1 MGDIKS
7 KIKYMIC
14 SNDFANSLLKI
25 YFGVKKDGISHL
37 GNVIREER
45 YNKYYRKP
53 WVVNKKEVIRQK
65 KEFANSNANILIGI
79 SCEEKTNANILSSL
93 ISLSRQS
100 VDKVLSV
107 VCIGT
112 DIKDRERLKSVF
124 SKESGMCLYF
134 MEDGKDVVSFVEKN
148 KFDYYGEIQAGDLIH
163 PYMTYFWLKEIS
175 QNNRKFLYYFDE
187 WYFED
192 DVRKA
197 RKHNYKSDFSR
208 ISLYSKNYIDDF
220 FMTRADVFVKLRGF
234 DGETR
239 ASYYNYLLKT
249 VEYIDHCAKETK
261 SNDRE
266 IKKMLDDGFVHIKEP
281 MYYKQDNDKSE
292 EKKIENDLIEIKV
305 LEEHFNRCDISAKI
319 MYDDRLH
326 ERHIIYPINKDKKVS
341 IIIPNKEHRDDL
353 KRCIDSIETKTSY
366 TDYEIIIV
374 ENGSTSENIKEY
386 YRELSEKDNITIC
399 EWKNGFNYSAINNFG
414 AGKAKG
420 DYLVLLN
427 NDVEIISPHWIEEML
442 MYAQMPEIGAVGCML
457 YYPDDTVQH
466 AGVILGIGGVAGHS
480 HKHFSSSASGYN
492 ERMNY
497 VQELSAVTAACMMTR
512 KDIYNEVCGL
522 DEKFEV
528 AFNDI
533 DYCMK
538 LREKGFGII
547 FTPYSRLYHY
557 ESISRGYETTEAKE
571 KRFRSETERFKN
583 KWGKELEEGDSYY
596 NPHLTLRYENFE
608 LK

>member
-14 SNDFANSLLKI
+14 SNDFTNSLLKI
-25 YFGVKKDGISHL
+25 YFGIKKDGISHL
-37 GNVIREER
+37 SHVLREER
-45 YNKYYRKP
+45 YNKCYRKP
-53 WVVNKKEVIRQK
+53 WIVNKKEVTRQK
-65 KEFANSNANILIGI
+65 KEYVNTNASILIGI
-79 SCEEKTNANILSSL
+79 SCKEKTYADILSSL
-93 ISLSRQS
+93 MSLARQS
-100 VDKVLSV
+100 VDRVLAV

-112 DIKDRERLKSVF
+112 AVEEMERIKSVF
-124 SKESGMCLYF
+124 SRESEMCLGF
-134 MEDGKDVVSFVEKN
+134 VEAGEDVVTFIEKS
-148 KFDYYGEIQAGDLIH
+148 KFDYYGEIQAGDRLH
-163 PYMTYFWLKEIS
+163 PYMTYFLLKEIDDKK
-175 QNNRKFLYYFDE
+175 RKYIYYFDE
-187 WYFED
+187 WHFEE

-197 RKHNYKSDFSR
+197 RNHNYKSDFSR

-220 FMTRADVFVKLRGF
+220 FMTRTDVFVKLRGF
-234 DGETR
+234 DGEIQ
-239 ASYYNYLLKT
+239 AKYYDYLLRA
-249 VEYIDHCAKETK
+249 VEYIDHCVKETK
-261 SNDRE
+261 SDDMK
-266 IKKMLDDGFVHIKEP
+266 IKKMLEDGFVHIKEP
-281 MYYKQDNDKSE
+281 MYYKKDSGKTE
-292 EKKIENDLIEIKV
+292 EKKIENDLLEIKV

-326 ERHIIYPINKDKKVS
+326 ERHIIYPINKEKKVS

-366 TDYEIIIV
+366 KDYEIIIV
-374 ENGSTSENIKEY
+374 ENGSTSEDIKEY
-386 YRELSEKDNITIC
+386 YRKLSEKDNITIC
-399 EWKNGFNYSAINNFG
+399 DWENGFNFSAINNFG
-414 AGKAKG
+414 AKKAKG

-427 NDVEIISPHWIEEML
+427 NDVEIISPYWIEEML
-442 MYAQMPEIGAVGCML
+442 MYAQMPDIGAVGCML

-492 ERMNY
+492 DRMNY

-512 KDIYNEVCGL
+512 KDIYNEVGGL

-538 LREKGFGII
+538 VREKGLGIV
-547 FTPYSRLYHY
+547 FTPYSKLYHY

-583 KWGKELEEGDSYY
+583 KWGKELEKGDSYY